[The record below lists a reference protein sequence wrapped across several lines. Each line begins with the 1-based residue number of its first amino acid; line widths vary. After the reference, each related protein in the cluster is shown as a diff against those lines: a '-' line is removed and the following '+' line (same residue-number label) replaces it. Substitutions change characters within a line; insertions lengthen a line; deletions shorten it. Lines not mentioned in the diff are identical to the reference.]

1 MRKDCDIVLV
11 DEYKIY
17 LLQADDNEVGTSRRG
32 ADLNPGSN
40 PKRQKVIYKSYF
52 CLRFPSCNSLNFG
65 RPRNIWLGGKYFPD

>member
-40 PKRQKVIYKSYF
+40 PKRQKVILQILFLFTFSF
-52 CLRFPSCNSLNFG
+52 L
-65 RPRNIWLGGKYFPD
+65 